1 MSRQDT
7 KQALDWLTPG
17 LTLGQAA
24 RAFFAHL
31 SPRLLAPALIAAIA
45 ARIALGGWSW
55 RDAIIPAAILAAE
68 PFTEWAIH
76 VFILHFRPRT
86 IGGRYVDPLIA
97 RKHRAHHLDPRD
109 APLVF
114 VPPPILIGT
123 IIGTVVIYAV
133 AFRHARPALTATAAS
148 LAMLSAY
155 EWTHFLIHSSYRP
168 RRAAYRV
175 IWRAHRLHHF
185 RNEHYWFG
193 VTMHLADRV
202 LRTYPA
208 KDAVPPSPTART
220 LGVDL
225 SAI

>member
-1 MSRQDT
+1 MT
-7 KQALDWLTPG
+7 EEAVDWLAPG
-17 LTLGQAA
+17 LTVRQAA
-24 RAFFAHL
+24 RAFFAFA
-31 SPRLLAPALIAAIA
+31 SPRILAPAAMAAIA
-45 ARIALGGWSW
+45 VRIALGGWSW

-68 PFTEWAIH
+68 PFTEWMIH

-86 IGGRYVDPLIA
+86 FRGRPVDPLVA

-114 VPPPILIGT
+114 VPTPVLVPA
-123 IIGTVVIYAV
+123 IIGAVVIYSL
-133 AFRHARPALTATAAS
+133 AFREARPALTAIAAS

-168 RRAAYRV
+168 RRAPYRV
-175 IWRAHRLHHF
+175 MWRAHRLHHF

-193 VTMHLADRV
+193 VTMHLGDRV

-208 KDAVPPSPTART
+208 KDAVPPSATART
-220 LGVDL
+220 LGMDL
-225 SAI
+225 TAI